1 MEENFEGEE
10 LDNIVILNDE
20 NGNEVKFEFLDL
32 VELDNEEY
40 VVLLPINDD
49 GEEDEG
55 EVVILKIED
64 NEDENS
70 EEESYVS
77 VEDEAILNQVF
88 EIFKEKFGEDL
99 PIDKMYIEKDK
110 MLKKAVENNKVPLKE
125 GALELLEF
133 LKENG
138 YKIALATSAKRER
151 VKIQVSHAKI
161 ENIFDAIVCSE
172 DITNS
177 KPDPEIFLK
186 AAEKVCVNP
195 ENCIVIEDSEAGIKA
210 AFNAKMMGFHIED
223 LKKADESILKYSYK
237 NFKNLIEIK
246 EYIKSME

>member
-1 MEENFEGEE
+1 MNKIKAVLFDMDG
-10 LDNIVILNDE
+10 VIFDTE
-20 NGNEVKFEFLDL
+20 RQ
-32 VELDNEEY
+32 Y
-40 VVLLPINDD
+40 
-49 GEEDEG
+49 
-55 EVVILKIED
+55 LKEW
-64 NEDENS
+64 
-70 EEESYVS
+70 
-77 VEDEAILNQVF
+77 EAIFKKYGYKMKKEIYISVMGRGRKKVK

>member
-1 MEENFEGEE
+1 MNKIKAVLFDMDG
-10 LDNIVILNDE
+10 VIFDTEREYLKE
-20 NGNEVKFEFLDL
+20 WEVIFKKYGYKMKKEI
-32 VELDNEEY
+32 Y
-40 VVLLPINDD
+40 I
-49 GEEDEG
+49 
-55 EVVILKIED
+55 
-64 NEDENS
+64 
-70 EEESYVS
+70 S
-77 VEDEAILNQVF
+77 VMGRGRKKVK

-110 MLKKAVENNKVPLKE
+110 MLKEAVENNKVPLKE

-151 VKIQVSHAKI
+151 VKIQVRHAKI
-161 ENIFDAIVCSE
+161 ENIFDAIVCTE

-210 AFNAKMMGFHIED
+210 AFNAKMIGFHVED

-246 EYIKSME
+246 EYIKSMA

>member
-1 MEENFEGEE
+1 MNKIKAVLFDMDG
-10 LDNIVILNDE
+10 VIFDTEREYLKE
-20 NGNEVKFEFLDL
+20 WEVIFKKYGYKMKKEI
-32 VELDNEEY
+32 Y
-40 VVLLPINDD
+40 I
-49 GEEDEG
+49 
-55 EVVILKIED
+55 
-64 NEDENS
+64 
-70 EEESYVS
+70 S
-77 VEDEAILNQVF
+77 VMGRGRKKVK

-151 VKIQVSHAKI
+151 VKIQVRHAKI

-210 AFNAKMMGFHIED
+210 AFNAKMIGFHVED
-223 LKKADESILKYSYK
+223 LKKADEIILKYSYK
-237 NFKNLIEIK
+237 NFKELQ
-246 EYIKSME
+246 

>member
-1 MEENFEGEE
+1 MNKIKAVLFDMDG
-10 LDNIVILNDE
+10 VIFDTEKEYLKE
-20 NGNEVKFEFLDL
+20 WEVIFKKYGYKMKKEI
-32 VELDNEEY
+32 Y
-40 VVLLPINDD
+40 I
-49 GEEDEG
+49 
-55 EVVILKIED
+55 
-64 NEDENS
+64 
-70 EEESYVS
+70 S
-77 VEDEAILNQVF
+77 VMGRGRKKVK

-110 MLKKAVENNKVPLKE
+110 MLKEAVENNKVPLKE

-151 VKIQVSHAKI
+151 VKIQVRHAKI

-172 DITNS
+172 DITNL

>member
-1 MEENFEGEE
+1 MNKIKAVLFDMDG
-10 LDNIVILNDE
+10 VIFDTEREYLKE
-20 NGNEVKFEFLDL
+20 WEVIFKKYGYKMKKEI
-32 VELDNEEY
+32 Y
-40 VVLLPINDD
+40 I
-49 GEEDEG
+49 
-55 EVVILKIED
+55 
-64 NEDENS
+64 
-70 EEESYVS
+70 S
-77 VEDEAILNQVF
+77 VMGRGRKKVK

-110 MLKKAVENNKVPLKE
+110 MLKEAVENNKVPLKE

-138 YKIALATSAKRER
+138 YKIALATSAKRAR
-151 VKIQVSHAKI
+151 VNIQVSHAKL

-210 AFNAKMMGFHIED
+210 AFNAKMMGFHVED
-223 LKKADESILKYSYK
+223 LKKADESILKYSCK

-246 EYIKSME
+246 EYIKSMA

>member
-1 MEENFEGEE
+1 MNKIKAVLFDMDG
-10 LDNIVILNDE
+10 VIFDTEREYLKE
-20 NGNEVKFEFLDL
+20 WEVIFKKYGYKMKKEI
-32 VELDNEEY
+32 Y
-40 VVLLPINDD
+40 I
-49 GEEDEG
+49 
-55 EVVILKIED
+55 
-64 NEDENS
+64 
-70 EEESYVS
+70 S
-77 VEDEAILNQVF
+77 VMGRGRKKVK

-110 MLKKAVENNKVPLKE
+110 MLKEAVENNKVPLKE

-151 VKIQVSHAKI
+151 VKIQVRHAKI

-210 AFNAKMMGFHIED
+210 AFNAKMIGFHVED

-246 EYIKSME
+246 EYIKSMK

>member
-1 MEENFEGEE
+1 MNKIKAVLFDMDG
-10 LDNIVILNDE
+10 VIFDTE
-20 NGNEVKFEFLDL
+20 R
-32 VELDNEEY
+32 EY
-40 VVLLPINDD
+40 
-49 GEEDEG
+49 
-55 EVVILKIED
+55 LKEW
-64 NEDENS
+64 
-70 EEESYVS
+70 
-77 VEDEAILNQVF
+77 EAIFKKYGYKMKKEIYISVMGRGRKKVK

-110 MLKKAVENNKVPLKE
+110 MLKEAVENNKVPLKE

-151 VKIQVSHAKI
+151 VKIQVRHAKI

-210 AFNAKMMGFHIED
+210 AFNAKMIGFHVED
-223 LKKADESILKYSYK
+223 LKKADEIILKYSYK

-246 EYIKSME
+246 EYIKSMK

>member
-1 MEENFEGEE
+1 MNKIKAVLFDMDG
-10 LDNIVILNDE
+10 VIFDTEREYLKE
-20 NGNEVKFEFLDL
+20 WEVIFKKYGYKMKKEI
-32 VELDNEEY
+32 Y
-40 VVLLPINDD
+40 I
-49 GEEDEG
+49 
-55 EVVILKIED
+55 
-64 NEDENS
+64 
-70 EEESYVS
+70 S
-77 VEDEAILNQVF
+77 VMGRGRKKVK

-110 MLKKAVENNKVPLKE
+110 MLKEAVENNKVPLKE

-151 VKIQVSHAKI
+151 VKIQVRHAKI
-161 ENIFDAIVCSE
+161 ENIFDVIVCSE
-172 DITNS
+172 DITNL

-186 AAEKVCVNP
+186 AAEKACVNP

-210 AFNAKMMGFHIED
+210 AFNAKMIGFHVED

>member
-1 MEENFEGEE
+1 MNKIKAVLFDMDG
-10 LDNIVILNDE
+10 VIFDTERDYLKE
-20 NGNEVKFEFLDL
+20 WEVIFKKYGYKMKKEI
-32 VELDNEEY
+32 Y
-40 VVLLPINDD
+40 I
-49 GEEDEG
+49 
-55 EVVILKIED
+55 
-64 NEDENS
+64 
-70 EEESYVS
+70 S
-77 VEDEAILNQVF
+77 VMGRGRKKVK

-110 MLKKAVENNKVPLKE
+110 MLKEAVENNKVPLKE

-151 VKIQVSHAKI
+151 VKIQVRHAKI

-172 DITNS
+172 DITNP

-210 AFNAKMMGFHIED
+210 AFNAKMMGFHVED

>member
-1 MEENFEGEE
+1 MNKIKAVLFDMDG
-10 LDNIVILNDE
+10 VIFDTEREYLKE
-20 NGNEVKFEFLDL
+20 WEVIFKKYGYKMKKEI
-32 VELDNEEY
+32 Y
-40 VVLLPINDD
+40 I
-49 GEEDEG
+49 
-55 EVVILKIED
+55 
-64 NEDENS
+64 
-70 EEESYVS
+70 S
-77 VEDEAILNQVF
+77 VMGRGRKKVK

>member
-1 MEENFEGEE
+1 MNKIKAVLFDMDG
-10 LDNIVILNDE
+10 VIFDTE
-20 NGNEVKFEFLDL
+20 R
-32 VELDNEEY
+32 EY
-40 VVLLPINDD
+40 
-49 GEEDEG
+49 
-55 EVVILKIED
+55 LKEW
-64 NEDENS
+64 
-70 EEESYVS
+70 
-77 VEDEAILNQVF
+77 EAIFKKYGYKMKKEIYISVMGRGRKKVK

>member
-1 MEENFEGEE
+1 MNKIKAVLFDMDG
-10 LDNIVILNDE
+10 VIFDTEREYLKE
-20 NGNEVKFEFLDL
+20 WEVIFKKYGYKMKKEI
-32 VELDNEEY
+32 Y
-40 VVLLPINDD
+40 I
-49 GEEDEG
+49 
-55 EVVILKIED
+55 
-64 NEDENS
+64 
-70 EEESYVS
+70 S
-77 VEDEAILNQVF
+77 VMGRGRKKVK

-210 AFNAKMMGFHIED
+210 AFNAKMMGFHVED

>member
-1 MEENFEGEE
+1 MNKIKAVLFDMDG
-10 LDNIVILNDE
+10 VIFDTEREYLKE
-20 NGNEVKFEFLDL
+20 WEVIFKKYGYKMKKEI
-32 VELDNEEY
+32 Y
-40 VVLLPINDD
+40 I
-49 GEEDEG
+49 
-55 EVVILKIED
+55 
-64 NEDENS
+64 
-70 EEESYVS
+70 S
-77 VEDEAILNQVF
+77 VMGRGRKKVK

-99 PIDKMYIEKDK
+99 PIDEMYIEKDK
-110 MLKKAVENNKVPLKE
+110 MLKEAVENNKVPLKE

-138 YKIALATSAKRER
+138 YKIALATSAKRDR

-172 DITNS
+172 DIINS
-177 KPDPEIFLK
+177 KPNPEIFLK

-210 AFNAKMMGFHIED
+210 AFNAKMMGFHVED

-246 EYIKSME
+246 EYIKDMK

>member
-1 MEENFEGEE
+1 MNKIKAVLFDMDG
-10 LDNIVILNDE
+10 VIFDTEREYLKE
-20 NGNEVKFEFLDL
+20 WEVIFKKYGYKMKKEI
-32 VELDNEEY
+32 Y
-40 VVLLPINDD
+40 I
-49 GEEDEG
+49 
-55 EVVILKIED
+55 
-64 NEDENS
+64 
-70 EEESYVS
+70 S
-77 VEDEAILNQVF
+77 VMGRGRKKVK

-110 MLKKAVENNKVPLKE
+110 MLKEAVENNKVPLKE

-151 VKIQVSHAKI
+151 VKIQVRHAKI

-172 DITNS
+172 DITNL

>member
-1 MEENFEGEE
+1 MNKIKAVLFDMDG
-10 LDNIVILNDE
+10 VIFDTE
-20 NGNEVKFEFLDL
+20 R
-32 VELDNEEY
+32 EY
-40 VVLLPINDD
+40 
-49 GEEDEG
+49 
-55 EVVILKIED
+55 LKEW
-64 NEDENS
+64 
-70 EEESYVS
+70 
-77 VEDEAILNQVF
+77 EAIFKKYGYKMKKEIYISVMGRGRKKVK

-133 LKENG
+133 LKEHG

>member
-1 MEENFEGEE
+1 MNKIKAVLFDMDG
-10 LDNIVILNDE
+10 VIFDTEREYLKE
-20 NGNEVKFEFLDL
+20 WEVIFKKYGYKMKKEI
-32 VELDNEEY
+32 Y
-40 VVLLPINDD
+40 I
-49 GEEDEG
+49 
-55 EVVILKIED
+55 
-64 NEDENS
+64 
-70 EEESYVS
+70 S
-77 VEDEAILNQVF
+77 VMGRGRKKVK

-110 MLKKAVENNKVPLKE
+110 MLKEAVENNKVPLKE

-138 YKIALATSAKRER
+138 YKIALATSAKRDR

-172 DITNS
+172 DIINS
-177 KPDPEIFLK
+177 KPNPEIFLK

-210 AFNAKMMGFHIED
+210 AFNAKMMGFHVED

-246 EYIKSME
+246 EYIKDMK

>member
-1 MEENFEGEE
+1 MNKIKAVLFDMDG
-10 LDNIVILNDE
+10 VIFDTE
-20 NGNEVKFEFLDL
+20 R
-32 VELDNEEY
+32 EY
-40 VVLLPINDD
+40 
-49 GEEDEG
+49 
-55 EVVILKIED
+55 LKEW
-64 NEDENS
+64 
-70 EEESYVS
+70 
-77 VEDEAILNQVF
+77 EAIFKKYGYKMKKEIYISVMGRGRKKVK

-210 AFNAKMMGFHIED
+210 AFNAKMIGFHVED
-223 LKKADESILKYSYK
+223 LKKADEIILKYSYK

-246 EYIKSME
+246 EYIKSMK

>member
-1 MEENFEGEE
+1 MNKIKAVLFDMDG
-10 LDNIVILNDE
+10 VIFDAEREYLKE
-20 NGNEVKFEFLDL
+20 WEVIFKKYGYKMKKEI
-32 VELDNEEY
+32 Y
-40 VVLLPINDD
+40 I
-49 GEEDEG
+49 
-55 EVVILKIED
+55 
-64 NEDENS
+64 
-70 EEESYVS
+70 S
-77 VEDEAILNQVF
+77 VMGRGRKKVK

-110 MLKKAVENNKVPLKE
+110 MLKEAVENNKVPLKE

-151 VKIQVSHAKI
+151 VKIQVRHAKI

-210 AFNAKMMGFHIED
+210 AFNAKMMGFHVED
-223 LKKADESILKYSYK
+223 LKKADEIILKYSYK

-246 EYIKSME
+246 EYIKSMK

>member
-1 MEENFEGEE
+1 MNKIKAVLFDMDG
-10 LDNIVILNDE
+10 VIFDTEREYLKE
-20 NGNEVKFEFLDL
+20 WEVIFKKYGYKMKKEI
-32 VELDNEEY
+32 Y
-40 VVLLPINDD
+40 I
-49 GEEDEG
+49 
-55 EVVILKIED
+55 
-64 NEDENS
+64 
-70 EEESYVS
+70 S
-77 VEDEAILNQVF
+77 VMGRGRKKVK

-110 MLKKAVENNKVPLKE
+110 MLKEAVENNKVPLKE

-151 VKIQVSHAKI
+151 VKIQVRHAKI

-210 AFNAKMMGFHIED
+210 AFNAKMMGFHVED

>member
-1 MEENFEGEE
+1 MNKIKAVLFDMDG
-10 LDNIVILNDE
+10 VIFDTE
-20 NGNEVKFEFLDL
+20 R
-32 VELDNEEY
+32 EY
-40 VVLLPINDD
+40 
-49 GEEDEG
+49 
-55 EVVILKIED
+55 LKEW
-64 NEDENS
+64 
-70 EEESYVS
+70 
-77 VEDEAILNQVF
+77 EAIFKKYGYKMKKEIYISVMGRGRKKVK

-151 VKIQVSHAKI
+151 VKIQVRHAKI

-210 AFNAKMMGFHIED
+210 AFNAKMMGFHVED

-246 EYIKSME
+246 EYIKSMK

>member
-1 MEENFEGEE
+1 MNKIKAVLFDMDG
-10 LDNIVILNDE
+10 VIFDTEREYLKE
-20 NGNEVKFEFLDL
+20 WEVIFKKYGYKMKKEI
-32 VELDNEEY
+32 Y
-40 VVLLPINDD
+40 I
-49 GEEDEG
+49 
-55 EVVILKIED
+55 
-64 NEDENS
+64 
-70 EEESYVS
+70 S
-77 VEDEAILNQVF
+77 VMGRGRKKVK

-110 MLKKAVENNKVPLKE
+110 MLKEAVENNKVPLKE

-151 VKIQVSHAKI
+151 VKIQVRHAKI

-172 DITNS
+172 DITNL

-186 AAEKVCVNP
+186 AAEKACVNP

-210 AFNAKMMGFHIED
+210 AFNAKMMGFHVED

>member
-1 MEENFEGEE
+1 MNKIKAVLFDMDG
-10 LDNIVILNDE
+10 VIFDTEREYLKE
-20 NGNEVKFEFLDL
+20 WEVIFKKYGYKMKKEI
-32 VELDNEEY
+32 Y
-40 VVLLPINDD
+40 I
-49 GEEDEG
+49 
-55 EVVILKIED
+55 
-64 NEDENS
+64 
-70 EEESYVS
+70 S
-77 VEDEAILNQVF
+77 VMGRGRKKVK

-110 MLKKAVENNKVPLKE
+110 MLKEAVENNKVPLKE

-151 VKIQVSHAKI
+151 VKIQVRHAKI

-172 DITNS
+172 DITNL

-186 AAEKVCVNP
+186 AAEKACVNP

-210 AFNAKMMGFHIED
+210 AFNAKMMGFHVED
-223 LKKADESILKYSYK
+223 LKKADEIILKYSYK

>member
-1 MEENFEGEE
+1 MNKIKAVLFDMDG
-10 LDNIVILNDE
+10 VIFDTE
-20 NGNEVKFEFLDL
+20 R
-32 VELDNEEY
+32 EY
-40 VVLLPINDD
+40 
-49 GEEDEG
+49 
-55 EVVILKIED
+55 LKEW
-64 NEDENS
+64 
-70 EEESYVS
+70 
-77 VEDEAILNQVF
+77 EAIFKKYGYKMKKEIYISVMGRGRKKVK

-210 AFNAKMMGFHIED
+210 AFNAKMMGFHVED

-237 NFKNLIEIK
+237 NYKNIIEIK

>member
-1 MEENFEGEE
+1 MNKIKAVLFDMDG
-10 LDNIVILNDE
+10 VIFDTE
-20 NGNEVKFEFLDL
+20 R
-32 VELDNEEY
+32 EY
-40 VVLLPINDD
+40 
-49 GEEDEG
+49 
-55 EVVILKIED
+55 LKEW
-64 NEDENS
+64 
-70 EEESYVS
+70 
-77 VEDEAILNQVF
+77 EAIFKKYGYKMKKEIYISVMGRGRKKVK

-210 AFNAKMMGFHIED
+210 AFNAKMMGFHVED

-237 NFKNLIEIK
+237 TFKNLIEIK

>member
-1 MEENFEGEE
+1 MNKIKAVLFDMDG
-10 LDNIVILNDE
+10 VIFDTEREYLKE
-20 NGNEVKFEFLDL
+20 WEVIFKKYGYKMKKEI
-32 VELDNEEY
+32 Y
-40 VVLLPINDD
+40 I
-49 GEEDEG
+49 
-55 EVVILKIED
+55 
-64 NEDENS
+64 
-70 EEESYVS
+70 S
-77 VEDEAILNQVF
+77 VMGRGRKKVK

-110 MLKKAVENNKVPLKE
+110 MLKEAVENNKVPLKE

-151 VKIQVSHAKI
+151 VKIQVRHAKI

-210 AFNAKMMGFHIED
+210 AFNAKMIGFHVED
-223 LKKADESILKYSYK
+223 LKKADEIILKYSYK

-246 EYIKSME
+246 EYIKSLCKS

>member
-1 MEENFEGEE
+1 MNKIKAVLFDMDG
-10 LDNIVILNDE
+10 VIFDTEREYLKE
-20 NGNEVKFEFLDL
+20 WEVIFKKYGYKMKKEI
-32 VELDNEEY
+32 Y
-40 VVLLPINDD
+40 I
-49 GEEDEG
+49 
-55 EVVILKIED
+55 
-64 NEDENS
+64 
-70 EEESYVS
+70 S
-77 VEDEAILNQVF
+77 VMGRGRKKVK

-110 MLKKAVENNKVPLKE
+110 MLKEAVENNKVPLKE

-151 VKIQVSHAKI
+151 VKIQVRHAKI

-210 AFNAKMMGFHIED
+210 AFNAKMIGFHVED
-223 LKKADESILKYSYK
+223 LKKADEIILKYSYK

-246 EYIKSME
+246 EYIKSMK

>member
-1 MEENFEGEE
+1 MNKIKAVLFDMDG
-10 LDNIVILNDE
+10 VIFDTEREYLKE
-20 NGNEVKFEFLDL
+20 WEVIFKKYGYKMKKEI
-32 VELDNEEY
+32 Y
-40 VVLLPINDD
+40 I
-49 GEEDEG
+49 
-55 EVVILKIED
+55 
-64 NEDENS
+64 
-70 EEESYVS
+70 S
-77 VEDEAILNQVF
+77 VMGRGRKKVK

-110 MLKKAVENNKVPLKE
+110 MLKEAVENNKVPLKE

-210 AFNAKMMGFHIED
+210 AFNAKMMGFHVED

>member
-1 MEENFEGEE
+1 MNKIKAVLFDMDG
-10 LDNIVILNDE
+10 VIFDTEREYLKE
-20 NGNEVKFEFLDL
+20 WEVIFKKYGYKMKKEI
-32 VELDNEEY
+32 Y
-40 VVLLPINDD
+40 I
-49 GEEDEG
+49 
-55 EVVILKIED
+55 
-64 NEDENS
+64 
-70 EEESYVS
+70 S
-77 VEDEAILNQVF
+77 VMGRGRKKVK

-99 PIDKMYIEKDK
+99 PIDEMYIEKDK
-110 MLKKAVENNKVPLKE
+110 MLKEAVENNKVPLKE

-138 YKIALATSAKRER
+138 YKIALATSAKGDR

-172 DITNS
+172 DIINS
-177 KPDPEIFLK
+177 KPNPEIFLK

-210 AFNAKMMGFHIED
+210 AFNAKMMGFHVED

-246 EYIKSME
+246 EYIKDMK